1 MNTTPTEFVDAKVM
15 QAAREI
21 RAEAMNAQDA
31 EHLNTLRLNRLVGA
45 INAHKVNETFNRLA
59 ILKDF
64 AEIKENKAYRGATVE
79 DRKTGRLVTV
89 TSWEEFCSAC
99 GYTVNT
105 INNDLNNLA
114 VFGMEFLEAAHSIGL
129 GVREL
134 RMLRAGWADLT
145 AEERREL
152 AEETRAAQTPEEVK
166 EVKEMLSIHL
176 KALTKE
182 KKELEKT
189 LREQNKLAE
198 TRNKQ
203 IDDLTVQV
211 QKLEAN
217 EGQPDRERDDE
228 RIRKLGEAC
237 SQALVA
243 VSKMTEAARTILDD
257 DTSGPDAVSF
267 VHANVASWYR
277 LMSGK
282 ILDAGVDVQVDA
294 AIEPDWL
301 PVSDEPNP
309 VMILPDDV
317 PGGSED

>member
-1 MNTTPTEFVDAKVM
+1 MNTTPTEFVDDKVM

-21 RAEAMNAQDA
+21 RAEALNAQDA

-64 AEIKENKAYRGATVE
+64 AEIKENKAYRGAIVE

-105 INNDLNNLA
+105 INSDLNNLA

-145 AEERREL
+145 SEERREL

-166 EVKEMLSIHL
+166 EVKELLNIQL
-176 KALTKE
+176 KKLGKE

-189 LREQNKLAE
+189 LKEQNRLAE

-228 RIRKLGEAC
+228 RIKKLGEAC

-243 VSKMTEAARTILDD
+243 VSKMTEAARKILADE
-257 DTSGPDAVSF
+257 TSSPDAMSF
-267 VHANVASWYR
+267 VHANVSA
-277 LMSGK
+277 LCQLVSGK
-282 ILDAGVDVQVDA
+282 ILDAGIEVDFSVMLS
-294 AIEPDWL
+294 PDWL
-301 PVSDEPNP
+301 PAPTPEPQ
-309 VMILPDDV
+309 PDDD
-317 PGGSED
+317 GSEA

>member
-1 MNTTPTEFVDAKVM
+1 MEIADPKTLL
-15 QAAREI
+15 QAAVEI
-21 RAEAMNAQDA
+21 REDALLGHEAEL
-31 EHLNTLRLNRLVGA
+31 LNSARLNRLVGA

-59 ILKDF
+59 CLKDL
-64 AEIKENKAYRGATVE
+64 ADIKESKAYRGATIE
-79 DRKTGRLVTV
+79 DRKTGNLVQV
-89 TSWEEFCSAC
+89 KSWDEFCTTCGFSAK
-99 GYTVNT
+99 T
-105 INNDLNNLA
+105 IDNDLKNLA
-114 VFGMEFLEAAHSIGL
+114 VFGLEFLEAAHSIGL

-134 RMLRAGWADLT
+134 RMLRAGWADLSGD
-145 AEERREL
+145 ERREL
-152 AEETRAAQTPEEVK
+152 AEEAKAAQTPEEVK
-166 EVKEMLSIHL
+166 EIKDMLTVQL
-176 KALTKE
+176 KKVTKE

-189 LREQNKLAE
+189 LKDQNKLAE

-203 IDDLTVQV
+203 IDDLTVQL
-211 QKLEAN
+211 QRLEAN
-217 EGQPDRERDDE
+217 QGQPDRERDDE
-228 RIRKLGEAC
+228 RIKKLGQAC
-237 SQALVA
+237 RQALVA

>member
-1 MNTTPTEFVDAKVM
+1 MEIADPKTLL
-15 QAAREI
+15 QAAVEI
-21 RAEAMNAQDA
+21 RDDALMGHEAEL
-31 EHLNTLRLNRLVGA
+31 LNSARLNRLVGA

-59 ILKDF
+59 CLKDL
-64 AEIKENKAYRGATVE
+64 AEIKDAKAYRGATVE
-79 DRKTGRLVTV
+79 DRKTGNLVQV
-89 TSWEEFCSAC
+89 KSWEEFCATCGFSAK
-99 GYTVNT
+99 T
-105 INNDLNNLA
+105 IDNDLKNLA
-114 VFGMEFLEAAHSIGL
+114 VFGLEFLEAAHSIGL

-134 RMLRAGWADLT
+134 RMLRAGWADLSGD
-145 AEERREL
+145 ERREL
-152 AEETRAAQTPEEVK
+152 AEEAKAAQTPEEVK
-166 EVKEMLSIHL
+166 EVKDLIAVQL
-176 KALTKE
+176 KKVTRE

-189 LREQNKLAE
+189 LKDQNKLAE

-203 IDDLTVQV
+203 IDDLTVQI

-228 RIRKLGEAC
+228 RIKKLGETC

-243 VSKMTEAARTILDD
+243 VSKMTEAARKILDD
-257 DTSGPDAVSF
+257 NTSGPDAVSF
-267 VHANVASWYR
+267 VHANVAALYR

-301 PVSDEPNP
+301 PAPDEANP
-309 VMILPDDV
+309 VMILPDDR